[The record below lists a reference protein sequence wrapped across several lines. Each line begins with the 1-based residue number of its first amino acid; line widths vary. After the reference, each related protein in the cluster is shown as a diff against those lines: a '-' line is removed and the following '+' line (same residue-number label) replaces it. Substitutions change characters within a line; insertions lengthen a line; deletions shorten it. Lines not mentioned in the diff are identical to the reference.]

1 MPRHPPKPK
10 RSTLTVVRV
19 YRSLLD
25 HRRGRLVAGRLV
37 LPCALGRSGTTHDKR
52 EGDGATPVGRFRA
65 LQAFYRPDRVRRPPT
80 RLIVSRID
88 GRDGWCDAP
97 GDRNYN
103 HPVRLPYPARHE
115 RMCREDELYDVVID
129 LAYNRGPIRKG
140 RGSAIFPAFCPQ
152 SSVTTRSM
160 ATLTRN
166 DKLALRTQLFDPF
179 RFTFVDHDQ
188 QRLRFGAVAK
198 C

>member
-10 RSTLTVVRV
+10 RSTLAVVRV
-19 YRSLLD
+19 YRSPLD

-88 GRDGWCDAP
+88 GGDGWCDAP

-103 HPVRLPYPARHE
+103 RPVRLPYPARHE
-115 RMCREDELYDVVID
+115 RMCREDELYDVVVD
-129 LAYNRGPIRKG
+129 LACNRGPIRKG
-140 RGSAIFPAFCPQ
+140 RGSAIFLHCAKPGLPPTEGCI
-152 SSVTTRSM
+152 
-160 ATLTRN
+160 
-166 DKLALRTQLFDPF
+166 
-179 RFTFVDHDQ
+179 
-188 QRLRFGAVAK
+188 AVASGAIARLAARIGPRTLIEIVG
-198 C
+198 